1 MDGLCPHYVGMCM
14 LIKFYTGHLTFC
26 QHSFAITSP
35 SFPTLNLL
43 VPSAY
48 TSIVVCCLE
57 YYIFR
62 GEGKMKSE
70 RLYEGLLKQYSNA

>member
-1 MDGLCPHYVGMCM
+1 M

-43 VPSAY
+43 LQSAD
-48 TSIVVCCLE
+48 TRIVVCCLE

-62 GEGKMKSE
+62 REDEDTE
-70 RLYEGLLKQYSNA
+70 RLCEGPCK